1 MKEWK
6 ILGVLVIFTAILYIG
21 VEPYAHSVMH
31 PHVAPEDYKFTDLKD
46 VKMKE
51 QGNVKNGETLVQ
63 SNCIGCH
70 GLEAAGMSAPMDK
83 ATSASVYGVVPPDIS
98 TSGLIYDKNYLAHF
112 IKNPAKA
119 SKIDHKFNAQNP
131 HPMPNY
137 EWMSDDEINDMV
149 AYLVSVAP
157 SHIENKK
164 VFEDACA
171 RCHSMRYDKVQAD
184 SDVTDYMGSYP
195 PDLSII
201 IRARSNEFLNT
212 FINDPQKQLHGTAM
226 PRVGLSEEAQAQ
238 VMTYLENIGDSK
250 KQEREELAP
259 WVLGYLVILAIFA
272 YLWKVKI
279 WREVH

>member
-31 PHVAPEDYKFTDLKD
+31 PHVAPEDYKFTDLND
-46 VKMKE
+46 VKLKE
-51 QGNVKNGETLVQ
+51 QGNVKNGEALVQ
-63 SNCIGCH
+63 SNCIACH

-98 TSGLIYDKNYLAHF
+98 SAGLIYDKNYLAHF

-119 SKIDHKFNAQNP
+119 SKVEHKFNESNP

-149 AYLVSVAP
+149 AYLVSIAP
-157 SHIENKK
+157 SHVEDKK
-164 VFEDACA
+164 VFEEACA
-171 RCHSMRYDKVQAD
+171 RCHSMRYDKVKAD
-184 SDVTDYMGSYP
+184 SDVTAYMGSYP

-201 IRARSNEFLNT
+201 IRARSKEFLNT

-226 PRVGLSEEAQAQ
+226 PRVGLSEKSQEQ
-238 VMTYLENIGDSK
+238 VMNYLENVGDSK

-259 WVLGYLVILAIFA
+259 WVLGYLVILAIFS

>member
-1 MKEWK
+1 MKDLK
-6 ILGVLVIFTAILYIG
+6 ILAVLIFFTAVIYIG

-31 PHVAPEDYKFTDLKD
+31 PHVAPADYKFTDLND
-46 VKMKE
+46 VTIKE

-70 GLEAAGMSAPMDK
+70 ALKAAGIDAPMDN
-83 ATSASVYGVVPPDIS
+83 ASAASVYGVVPPDIS
-98 TSGLIYDKNYLAHF
+98 TAGLIYEKNYLAHF

-119 SKIDHKFNAQNP
+119 SKIDHKFNDQNP

-149 AYLVSVAP
+149 AYLVSIAP
-157 SHIENKK
+157 SHLEDKK
-164 VFEDACA
+164 VFEDACS
-171 RCHSMRYDKVQAD
+171 RCHTMRYAKIEAH

-201 IRARSNEFLNT
+201 IRARSKEFLNT

-226 PRVGLSEEAQAQ
+226 PRVGLSEDAQKQ
-238 VMTYLENIGDSK
+238 VITYLENVGDSK
-250 KQEREELAP
+250 KGEREALAP
-259 WVLGYLVILAIFA
+259 WVLGYLVILAIFS
-272 YLWKVKI
+272 YLWKIKI

>member
-31 PHVAPEDYKFTDLKD
+31 PHVAPEDYKFTDLHD

-98 TSGLIYDKNYLAHF
+98 TAGLIYDKNYLAHF

-119 SKIDHKFNAQNP
+119 SKLEHKFNAQNP

-137 EWMSDDEINDMV
+137 EWMSDEEINDMV

-157 SHIENKK
+157 SHIEDKK

-171 RCHSMRYDKVQAD
+171 RCHSMRYDKVNAH

-201 IRARSNEFLNT
+201 IRARSKEFLNT